1 MWQKPYRPKGEITQ
15 PYNDGILTVYAV
27 SDAAPAGYQPVAQ
40 LTKKVVLRFEA
51 RALGINRYY
60 AGRQNQIKI
69 ERVLRVPRR
78 IDVSTQ
84 DIVTTS
90 GSETAYRIDLIQ
102 AVTDV
107 YPPSM
112 DLTLVRYQQRYEVM
126 P

>member
-40 LTKKVVLRFEA
+40 LTKKVVLRFEE

-84 DIVTTS
+84 DVVTVS

-112 DLTLVRYQQRYEVM
+112 DLTLVRYQQRYEVIS
-126 P
+126 